1 MRNRKGRSSHRA
13 DLTVV
18 LRMPRS
24 ALRPGS
30 LLVLVLLVA
39 APRLG
44 AQLAPRAEPLR
55 KTDLIRLLSGRT
67 MTQQE
72 IAALVGRNCLSF
84 TPTVRDRRNLTALGA
99 DSGVMGSIDACLQG
113 AGRGRTPPAEPPR
126 PPGLVA
132 VPLATRISVMAG
144 GTASVAVSLRR
155 GGQAVG
161 GARLVLRG
169 SRRSGDGGRGTAG
182 EGPARSDVEAVTDG
196 RGIARFRVPAPGE
209 AGSTTLAVATA
220 TGEPLAGP
228 ATIELVTV
236 APAPPPRPERWPA
249 ASRTG
254 FVLGTGQ
261 RGRVGEPAPLPV
273 VFEVRDSAGA
283 PMGDVTVALAVT
295 NGRLGGGGD
304 AEEARTD
311 SLGQVRAAV
320 VFGERAGV
328 PTVVSGTVGAI
339 RREATLAP
347 EAAPPSRLVVLADG
361 NALTGQLV
369 VLAARPAVLRVYARD
384 RFGNPVPLVGL
395 RATVGDDHVVR
406 VTDVTPDSAGG
417 SITIAAV
424 GGGSTNLVVEGS
436 GLRTDFSAL
445 VRP

>member
-1 MRNRKGRSSHRA
+1 MPMRCAECGVRNARSGSSRLPLRPHTPRIGA
-13 DLTVV
+13 FLIV
-18 LRMPRS
+18 LLAATPVAGAQQVPRS
-24 ALRPGS
+24 
-30 LLVLVLLVA
+30 
-39 APRLG
+39 
-44 AQLAPRAEPLR
+44 EPLR
-55 KTDLIRLLSGRT
+55 KTDLIRLLSGGT
-67 MTQQE
+67 MTPQE
-72 IAALVGRNCLSF
+72 IASLVGRNCLSF
-84 TPTVRDRRNLTALGA
+84 TPTARDRRNLTALGA
-99 DSGVMGSIDACLQG
+99 DSVVMGSIDACLQG
-113 AGRGRTPPAEPPR
+113 AARGRTLPAEPPR

-144 GTASVAVSLRR
+144 STASVAVSLRR

-161 GARLVLRG
+161 GVRLVLRG
-169 SRRSGDGGRGTAG
+169 SGRAGGGGNAG
-182 EGPARSDVEAVTDG
+182 GGPARSDIEALTDG
-196 RGIARFRVPAPGE
+196 RGIARFRFPVQGE
-209 AGSTTLAVATA
+209 AGTMALAVATA

-236 APAPPPRPERWPA
+236 APAPPRKPERWPA

-261 RGRVGEPAPLPV
+261 RGRVGEAAPLPV

-283 PMGDVTVALAVT
+283 PMAGITVALAVT
-295 NGRLGGGGD
+295 NGRFGESGG
-304 AEEARTD
+304 AEEMRTD
-311 SLGQVRAAV
+311 SLGQVRARV
-320 VFGERAGV
+320 IFGERAGV

-361 NALTGQLV
+361 NALTGQVV
-369 VLAARPAVLRVYARD
+369 VLAVRPAVLRVYARD